1 MLLVSMLVQAGD
13 VPDATANAGSPD
25 LCRGRAELPASR
37 HAPVVVIV
45 SWGICPH
52 LGCSSEMYFKACL
65 EGFPRPLHVPRVYGE
80 ERQGGASC
88 SDVGVK
94 EAFQGDQL

>member
-45 SWGICPH
+45 SWGIVLILAAVQKCI
-52 LGCSSEMYFKACL
+52 LK
-65 EGFPRPLHVPRVYGE
+65 HVWRVFLDL
-80 ERQGGASC
+80 C
-88 SDVGVK
+88 M
-94 EAFQGDQL
+94 FQVFMGRKDKVEHPAQMLV